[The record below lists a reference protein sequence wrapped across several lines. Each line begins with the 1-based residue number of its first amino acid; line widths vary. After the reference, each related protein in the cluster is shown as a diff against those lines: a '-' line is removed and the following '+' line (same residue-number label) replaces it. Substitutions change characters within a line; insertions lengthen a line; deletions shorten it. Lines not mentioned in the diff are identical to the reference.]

1 MNQDRYQI
9 TRDRW
14 RVAVATAIAVLFVIL
29 LALAPGH
36 SGRTPPGTPYYNA
49 AWLMPV
55 IALLMSGAAAL
66 TLAIRGWKSGIFQ
79 KARLPRAAR
88 PEWLGPVVLAAS
100 FGLYI
105 QLTLLIGFFTATL
118 IYILVLF
125 VATGLRRWT
134 YLSLAVALAAA
145 LQFIFIGM
153 LDIWMPTP
161 AFDPVAALWPW

>member
-1 MNQDRYQI
+1 M
-9 TRDRW
+9 
-14 RVAVATAIAVLFVIL
+14 
-29 LALAPGH
+29 
-36 SGRTPPGTPYYNA
+36 
-49 AWLMPV
+49 
-55 IALLMSGAAAL
+55 
-66 TLAIRGWKSGIFQ
+66 
-79 KARLPRAAR
+79 
-88 PEWLGPVVLAAS
+88 VLAVS

-145 LQFIFIGM
+145 LQFIFIGL

-161 AFDPVAALWPW
+161 AFDPVAAFAPW